1 MVIRRILNRYMYPG
15 SGKMSQEIFVK
26 DVMSKSI
33 TIAKSAPIT
42 EALDKMLA
50 DGVDPLI
57 VTNNG
62 SVMGTISRAAIA
74 ETLGSKK
81 TSTLP
86 PTQIRVANTTDEN
99 FTSVYED
106 EEADI
111 LIPLLQEYKL
121 VVVLDSEHKLIG
133 KVDATD
139 LLKVMVPET
148 TTENLIQKAP
158 VIGQDERVI
167 HLRRRMLDENVTKF
181 VVMDDGAI
189 SGIVTET
196 DVARAMRDFKT
207 HVDGKHQDNQIKNL
221 FVGDIMTAPALS
233 LEESTAVAEFVELIV
248 TKGISSVPVTKDGK
262 LCGLISKDSM
272 LIAL

>member
-1 MVIRRILNRYMYPG
+1 MN
-15 SGKMSQEIFVK
+15 QEIFVK

-81 TSTLP
+81 TSTLS
-86 PTQIRVANTTDEN
+86 PTQIHVANKTDEN
-99 FTSVYED
+99 FTSVYGD

-111 LIPLLQEYKL
+111 LIPLLQEFKL
-121 VVVLDSEHKLIG
+121 AVVLDAEHNLVG

-139 LLKVMVPET
+139 LLKVMVPDT
-148 TTENLIQKAP
+148 TTENLIQNAS
-158 VIGQDERVI
+158 VIGMDERVI
-167 HLRRRMLDENVTKF
+167 HLRRRMLDEGVTKF
-181 VVMDDGAI
+181 VVMDDGSIA
-189 SGIVTET
+189 GIVTET
-196 DVARAMRDFKT
+196 DVARAMRDFRTK
-207 HVDGKHQDNQIKNL
+207 VDGKHQDNQIKNL
-221 FVGDIMTAPALS
+221 FVRDIMTAPAIF
-233 LEESTAVAEFVELIV
+233 LEDSADVSEFAELIV
-248 TKGISSVPVTKDGK
+248 SKGISSVPVTKDGK
-262 LCGLISKDSM
+262 LRGIISKDSM

>member
-1 MVIRRILNRYMYPG
+1 
-15 SGKMSQEIFVK
+15 MSQEIFVK

-33 TIAKSAPIT
+33 TIAKSALIS

-62 SVMGTISRAAIA
+62 SVIGTISRAAIA

-86 PTQIRVANTTDEN
+86 PTQIHVANRTDEN
-99 FTSVYED
+99 FTSVYVD
-106 EEADI
+106 QEADI

-121 VVVLDSEHKLIG
+121 VVVLDSEHKLVG

-139 LLKVMVPET
+139 LLRAMVPET
-148 TTENLIQKAP
+148 STESLIQKAS
-158 VIGQDERVI
+158 VIGPDERVI
-167 HLRRRMLDENVTKF
+167 HLRRRMLDEKVTKF
-181 VVMDDGAI
+181 VVMDNGVIA
-189 SGIVTET
+189 GIVTET
-196 DVARAMRDFKT
+196 DVARSMRDFRT
-207 HVDGKHQDNQIKNL
+207 HVDGKHQDNQIKNI
-221 FVGDIMTAPALS
+221 FVMDIMTAPALT
-233 LEESTAVAEFVELIV
+233 LEESSAVSEYVDLIA
-248 TKGISSVPVTKDGK
+248 TKGISAVPVTKDGK
-262 LCGLISKDSM
+262 LTGIISKDSM

>member
-1 MVIRRILNRYMYPG
+1 
-15 SGKMSQEIFVK
+15 MSQEIFVK

-33 TIAKSAPIT
+33 TIAKSALIT

-50 DGVDPLI
+50 DGLDPLI

-62 SVMGTISRAAIA
+62 SVIGTISRAAIA

-86 PTQIRVANTTDEN
+86 PTQIHVSNKTDEN
-99 FTSVYED
+99 FTSVYADED
-106 EEADI
+106 ADI

-121 VVVLDSEHKLIG
+121 VVVLDIEHKLVG

-139 LLKVMVPET
+139 LLKVMVPDT
-148 TTENLIQKAP
+148 TTENLVQKAS

-167 HLRRRMLDENVTKF
+167 HLRRRMLDEDVTKF
-181 VVMDDGAI
+181 VVMDDGNI

-196 DVARAMRDFKT
+196 DVARAMRDFRR
-207 HVDGKHQDNQIKNL
+207 HVDGKHQDNQIKNI
-221 FVGDIMTAPALS
+221 FVRDIMTAPALS
-233 LEESTAVAEFVELIV
+233 LEDSLPVSEFVELI
-248 TKGISSVPVTKDGK
+248 TKRGISSVPVTKDGK
-262 LCGLISKDSM
+262 LTGIISKDSM

>member
-1 MVIRRILNRYMYPG
+1 
-15 SGKMSQEIFVK
+15 MSQEIFVK

-81 TSTLP
+81 TSTLS
-86 PTQIRVANTTDEN
+86 PTQIHVANQTDEN
-99 FTSVYED
+99 FTSVYGD

-121 VVVLDSEHKLIG
+121 AVVLDSEHKLVG

-139 LLKVMVPET
+139 LLRVMVPDT
-148 TTENLIQKAP
+148 TTENLIQNAA
-158 VIGQDERVI
+158 VIGLDERVI
-167 HLRRRMLDENVTKF
+167 HLRRRMLDEDVTKF

-189 SGIVTET
+189 AGIVTET
-196 DVARAMRDFKT
+196 DVARAMRDFRTK
-207 HVDGKHQDNQIKNL
+207 VDGKHQDNQIKNL
-221 FVGDIMTAPALS
+221 FVRDIMTAPALA
-233 LEESTAVAEFVELIV
+233 LEESAAVAEFAELIV
-248 TKGISSVPVTKDGK
+248 SKGISSVPVTKDGK
-262 LCGLISKDSM
+262 LRGIISKDSM

>member
-1 MVIRRILNRYMYPG
+1 
-15 SGKMSQEIFVK
+15 MSQEILVK

-33 TIAKSAPIT
+33 TIAKSALIT

-62 SVMGTISRAAIA
+62 SVVGTISRAAIA

-81 TSTLP
+81 TSTLA
-86 PTQIRVANTTDEN
+86 PTQIHVANRTDEN
-99 FTSVYED
+99 FTSVYVD

-121 VVVLDSEHKLIG
+121 AVVLDSEHKLVG

-139 LLKVMVPET
+139 ILKVMVPDT
-148 TTENLIQKAP
+148 LTKNLIQKAS
-158 VIGQDERVI
+158 VIGPDERVI
-167 HLRRRMLDENVTKF
+167 HLRRRMLDENANKF
-181 VVMDDGAI
+181 IVMDNGTI
-189 SGIVTET
+189 IGIVTET
-196 DVARAMRDFKT
+196 DMAREMRDFRMR
-207 HVDGKHQDNQIKNL
+207 VDGKHQDNQIKNI
-221 FVGDIMTAPALS
+221 FVRDIMTAPALS
-233 LEESTAVAEFVELIV
+233 LEETSAVSEFAELIGR
-248 TKGISSVPVTKDGK
+248 KGISSVPVTKDGK
-262 LCGLISKDSM
+262 LTGIITKDSM

>member
-1 MVIRRILNRYMYPG
+1 
-15 SGKMSQEIFVK
+15 MSQEKFVK

-42 EALDKMLA
+42 EALDKMLT
-50 DGVDPLI
+50 DNVDPLI

-74 ETLGSKK
+74 EALGSKK

-86 PTQIRVANTTDEN
+86 PTQIRVANKTDED
-99 FTSVYED
+99 FTSVYGD

-121 VVVLDSEHKLIG
+121 VVVLDAEHKLIG

-139 LLKVMVPET
+139 LLRAMVPDT
-148 TTENLIQKAP
+148 TTENLKQKAS
-158 VIGQDERVI
+158 VIGTDERVI

-189 SGIVTET
+189 EGVVTET
-196 DVARAMRDFKT
+196 DVARAMRDFRT
-207 HVDGKHQDNQIKNL
+207 YVDGKHQDNQIKNL
-221 FVGDIMTAPALS
+221 FVRDIMTAPAIS
-233 LEESTAVAEFVELIV
+233 LDESSAVSEFVELIV
-248 TKGISSVPVTKDGK
+248 NKGISSVPVTKDGK
-262 LCGLISKDSM
+262 LSGIISKDSM
-272 LIAL
+272 LVAL

>member
-1 MVIRRILNRYMYPG
+1 MYPG

-86 PTQIRVANTTDEN
+86 PTKIRVANTTDEN
-99 FTSVYED
+99 FTSVYGD

-121 VVVLDSEHKLIG
+121 VVVLDDEHKLIG

-139 LLKVMVPET
+139 LLKAMVPDT

-167 HLRRRMLDENVTKF
+167 HLRRRML
-181 VVMDDGAI
+181 
-189 SGIVTET
+189 
-196 DVARAMRDFKT
+196 MR
-207 HVDGKHQDNQIKNL
+207 
-221 FVGDIMTAPALS
+221 M
-233 LEESTAVAEFVELIV
+233 
-248 TKGISSVPVTKDGK
+248 
-262 LCGLISKDSM
+262 
-272 LIAL
+272 